1 MAYLAVDLAIIAILI
16 LFIWRSAVRG
26 FVRTLIETV
35 GGIIIICTAFS
46 LSNSLAGYVYDNYMR
61 SDIVNSIA
69 DTAKTTGLKSAEAVD
84 EIWDSLPSVV
94 RGAAAV
100 GGFDKQSLSN
110 VVGDTVNA
118 GAEQVEQLV
127 ADNIVRPIVTGAL
140 SFIISLVLITVLMFL
155 LHKIARWIN
164 SMFKLPLI
172 NSVNSALGG
181 VLGAVKGAL
190 VVFALIVLISL
201 LMRVFGNKFIFF
213 TPEFIDKT
221 HLFKLLYNLI
231 PFGK

>member
-1 MAYLAVDLAIIAILI
+1 
-16 LFIWRSAVRG
+16 
-26 FVRTLIETV
+26 
-35 GGIIIICTAFS
+35 
-46 LSNSLAGYVYDNYMR
+46 MR

-190 VVFALIVLISL
+190 VIFALIVLISL

-231 PFGK
+231 AVIFTLFSG